1 MSSSIKTLAPGRRE
15 VNRKNNRDAILDA
28 ARDAFAAIGYGGT
41 TVRDII
47 RRTNLASGTFYNYF
61 DSKEA
66 VFNALSEEIGSE
78 LRHLLRDVRRRA
90 TSFDSFIEDMFYTY
104 FAYYANNRENYLLA
118 RSNRGRDGLNEVM
131 QGPQVRAGLAEL
143 NDDIHKAIAE
153 GVIPPLDVDFL
164 TASLGGVAFSILDE
178 MMERAPLDPEAA
190 AQFATRLFMAGVQ
203 GTYIGD
209 DVNDG

>member
-1 MSSSIKTLAPGRRE
+1 MSVSVDLMASGRRA

-28 ARDAFAAIGYGGT
+28 ARDVFAEIGYGGT

-66 VFNALSEEIGSE
+66 VFNALSDEIGME
-78 LRHLLRDVRRRA
+78 LRQLLRDVRQRA
-90 TSFDSFIEDMFYTY
+90 TSFDGFIEATFLTY
-104 FAYYANNRENYLLA
+104 FSYYAKNRENYMLT
-118 RSNRGRDGLNEVM
+118 RSNRGRDGMNEVM

-143 NDDIHKAIAE
+143 SDDIHQAIAE
-153 GVIPPLDVDFL
+153 GVIPQLDVEFL

-178 MMERAPLDPEAA
+178 MMEREPLDPEAA
-190 AQFATRLFMAGVQ
+190 AQFATRLFMTGVR
-203 GTYIGD
+203 GNRG
-209 DVNDG
+209 

>member
-1 MSSSIKTLAPGRRE
+1 MSVSVDSMASGRRA

-28 ARDAFAAIGYGGT
+28 ARDVFAEIGYGGT

-66 VFNALSEEIGSE
+66 VFNALSDEIGME
-78 LRHLLRDVRRRA
+78 LRQLLRDVRQRA
-90 TSFDSFIEDMFYTY
+90 TSFDGFIEATFLTY
-104 FAYYANNRENYLLA
+104 FSYYAKNRENYMLT
-118 RSNRGRDGLNEVM
+118 RSNRGRDGMNEVM

-143 NDDIHKAIAE
+143 SDDIHQAIAE
-153 GVIPPLDVDFL
+153 GVIPQLDVEFL

-178 MMERAPLDPEAA
+178 MMEREPLDPEAA
-190 AQFATRLFMAGVQ
+190 AQFATRLFMIGVC
-203 GTYIGD
+203 GNRG
-209 DVNDG
+209 

>member
-1 MSSSIKTLAPGRRE
+1 MSVSIDSMASGRRA

-28 ARDAFAAIGYGGT
+28 ARDVFAENGYGGT

-66 VFNALSEEIGSE
+66 VFNALSEEIGTE
-78 LRHLLRDVRRRA
+78 LRQLLRDIRQRA
-90 TSFDSFIEDMFYTY
+90 TSFDGFIEAMFLTY
-104 FAYYANNRENYLLA
+104 FSYYVNNRENYMLT
-118 RSNRGRDGLNEVM
+118 RSNRGRDGMNEVM

-143 NDDIHKAIAE
+143 SDDIHQAIAE
-153 GVIPPLDVDFL
+153 GFIPQLDVEFL

-178 MMERAPLDPEAA
+178 MMEREPLDPEAA
-190 AQFATRLFMAGVQ
+190 AQFATRLFMTGVC
-203 GTYIGD
+203 GNRD
-209 DVNDG
+209 

>member
-1 MSSSIKTLAPGRRE
+1 MSLSVDTMASGRRA

-28 ARDAFAAIGYGGT
+28 ARDVFAEIGYGGT

-66 VFNALSEEIGSE
+66 VFNALSDEIGME
-78 LRHLLRDVRRRA
+78 LRQLLRDVRQRA
-90 TSFDSFIEDMFYTY
+90 TSFDGFIEATFLTY
-104 FAYYANNRENYLLA
+104 FSYYAKNRENYMLT
-118 RSNRGRDGLNEVM
+118 RSNRGRDGMNEVM

-143 NDDIHKAIAE
+143 SDDIRQAIAE
-153 GVIPPLDVDFL
+153 GVIPQLDVEFL

-178 MMERAPLDPEAA
+178 MMEREPLDPEAA
-190 AQFATRLFMAGVQ
+190 AQFATRLFMTGVR
-203 GTYIGD
+203 GNRG
-209 DVNDG
+209 

>member
-1 MSSSIKTLAPGRRE
+1 MSVSVDSMASGRRA

-28 ARDAFAAIGYGGT
+28 ARDVFAEIGYGGT

-66 VFNALSEEIGSE
+66 VFNALSDEIGME
-78 LRHLLRDVRRRA
+78 LRQLLRDVRQRA
-90 TSFDSFIEDMFYTY
+90 TSFDGFIEATFLTY
-104 FAYYANNRENYLLA
+104 FSYYAKNRENYMLT
-118 RSNRGRDGLNEVM
+118 RSNRGRDGMNEVM

-143 NDDIHKAIAE
+143 SDDIHQAIAE
-153 GVIPPLDVDFL
+153 GVIPQLDVEFL

-178 MMERAPLDPEAA
+178 MMEREPLDPEAA
-190 AQFATRLFMAGVQ
+190 AQFATRLFMTGARGN
-203 GTYIGD
+203 GS
-209 DVNDG
+209 

>member
-1 MSSSIKTLAPGRRE
+1 MSVSVDLMASGRRA

-28 ARDAFAAIGYGGT
+28 ARDVFAEIGYGGT

-66 VFNALSEEIGSE
+66 VFNALSDEIGME
-78 LRHLLRDVRRRA
+78 LRQLLRDVRQRA
-90 TSFDSFIEDMFYTY
+90 TSFDGFIEATFLTY
-104 FAYYANNRENYLLA
+104 FSYYAKNRENYMLT
-118 RSNRGRDGLNEVM
+118 RSNRGRDGMNEVM

-143 NDDIHKAIAE
+143 SNDIHQAIAE
-153 GVIPPLDVDFL
+153 GVIPQLDVEFL

-178 MMERAPLDPEAA
+178 MMEREPLDPEAA
-190 AQFATRLFMAGVQ
+190 AQFATRLFMTGVR
-203 GTYIGD
+203 GNGS
-209 DVNDG
+209 

>member
-1 MSSSIKTLAPGRRE
+1 MSVSLDSLASGRRA

-28 ARDAFAAIGYGGT
+28 ARDVFAEIGYGGT

-66 VFNALSEEIGSE
+66 VFNALSDEIGTE
-78 LRHLLRDVRRRA
+78 LRQLLRDVRQRA
-90 TSFDSFIEDMFYTY
+90 TSFDGFIEAMFLTY
-104 FAYYANNRENYLLA
+104 FSYYAKNRENYMLT
-118 RSNRGRDGLNEVM
+118 RSNRGRDGMNEVM

-143 NDDIHKAIAE
+143 SDDIRQAIAE
-153 GVIPPLDVDFL
+153 GVIPPLDVEFL

-178 MMERAPLDPEAA
+178 MMEREPLDPEAA
-190 AQFATRLFMAGVQ
+190 AQFATRLFMTGVR
-203 GTYIGD
+203 GNG
-209 DVNDG
+209 G

>member
-1 MSSSIKTLAPGRRE
+1 MSVSLDSLASGRRA

-28 ARDAFAAIGYGGT
+28 ARDVFAEIGYGGT

-66 VFNALSEEIGSE
+66 VFNALSDEIGTE
-78 LRHLLRDVRRRA
+78 LRQLLRDVRQRA
-90 TSFDSFIEDMFYTY
+90 TSFDGFIEAMFLTY
-104 FAYYANNRENYLLA
+104 FSYYAKNRENYMLT
-118 RSNRGRDGLNEVM
+118 RSNRGRDGMNEVM

-143 NDDIHKAIAE
+143 SDDIRQAIAE
-153 GVIPPLDVDFL
+153 GVIPQLDVEFL

-178 MMERAPLDPEAA
+178 MMEREPLDPEAA
-190 AQFATRLFMAGVQ
+190 AQFATRLFMTGVR
-203 GTYIGD
+203 GNG
-209 DVNDG
+209 G

>member
-1 MSSSIKTLAPGRRE
+1 MSVSLDSLASGRRA

-28 ARDAFAAIGYGGT
+28 ARDVFAEIGYGGT

-66 VFNALSEEIGSE
+66 VFNALSDEIGTE
-78 LRHLLRDVRRRA
+78 LRQLLRDVRQRA
-90 TSFDSFIEDMFYTY
+90 TSFDGFIEAMFLTY
-104 FAYYANNRENYLLA
+104 FSYYAKNRENYMLT
-118 RSNRGRDGLNEVM
+118 RSNRGRDGMNEVM

-143 NDDIHKAIAE
+143 SDDIRQAIAE
-153 GVIPPLDVDFL
+153 GVIPQLDVEFL

-178 MMERAPLDPEAA
+178 MMEREPFDPEAA
-190 AQFATRLFMAGVQ
+190 AQFATRLFMTGVR
-203 GTYIGD
+203 GNRG
-209 DVNDG
+209 

>member
-1 MSSSIKTLAPGRRE
+1 MSVSLDSLASGRRA

-28 ARDAFAAIGYGGT
+28 ARDVFAEIGYGGT

-66 VFNALSEEIGSE
+66 VFNALSDEIGME
-78 LRHLLRDVRRRA
+78 LRQLLRDVRQRA
-90 TSFDSFIEDMFYTY
+90 TSFDGFIEATFLTY
-104 FAYYANNRENYLLA
+104 FSYYAKNRENYMLT
-118 RSNRGRDGLNEVM
+118 RSNRGRDGMNEVM

-143 NDDIHKAIAE
+143 SDDIHQAIAE
-153 GVIPPLDVDFL
+153 GVIPQLDVEFL

-178 MMERAPLDPEAA
+178 MMEREPLDPQAA
-190 AQFATRLFMAGVQ
+190 AQFATRLFMTGVR
-203 GTYIGD
+203 GNRG
-209 DVNDG
+209 

>member
-1 MSSSIKTLAPGRRE
+1 MSVSVDSMASGRRA

-28 ARDAFAAIGYGGT
+28 ARDVFAEIGYGGT

-66 VFNALSEEIGSE
+66 VFNALSDEIGME
-78 LRHLLRDVRRRA
+78 LRQLLRDVRQRA
-90 TSFDSFIEDMFYTY
+90 TSFDGFIEATFLTY
-104 FAYYANNRENYLLA
+104 FSYYAKNRENYMLT
-118 RSNRGRDGLNEVM
+118 RSNRGRDGMNEVM

-143 NDDIHKAIAE
+143 SDDIHQAIAE
-153 GVIPPLDVDFL
+153 GVIPQLDVEFL

-178 MMERAPLDPEAA
+178 MMEREPLDPEAA
-190 AQFATRLFMAGVQ
+190 AQFATRLFMTGVR
-203 GTYIGD
+203 GNGS
-209 DVNDG
+209 

>member
-1 MSSSIKTLAPGRRE
+1 MSVSVDSMASGRRA

-28 ARDAFAAIGYGGT
+28 ARDVFAEIGYGGT

-66 VFNALSEEIGSE
+66 VFNALSDEIGTE
-78 LRHLLRDVRRRA
+78 LRQLLRDVRQRA
-90 TSFDSFIEDMFYTY
+90 TSFDGFIEAMFLTY
-104 FAYYANNRENYLLA
+104 FSYYAKNRENYMLT
-118 RSNRGRDGLNEVM
+118 RSNRGRDGMNEVM

-143 NDDIHKAIAE
+143 SDDIRQAIAE
-153 GVIPPLDVDFL
+153 GVIPQLDVEFL

-178 MMERAPLDPEAA
+178 MMEREPLDPEAA
-190 AQFATRLFMAGVQ
+190 AQFATRLFMTGVR
-203 GTYIGD
+203 GNGD
-209 DVNDG
+209 